1 MKKKNKKKVVWTA
14 KELLTPESIASSD
27 AYIASLS
34 PEEYKK
40 LINK

>member
-1 MKKKNKKKVVWTA
+1 MKKSKKKVVWTA
-14 KELLTPESIASSD
+14 KELLTPEMLTKSD